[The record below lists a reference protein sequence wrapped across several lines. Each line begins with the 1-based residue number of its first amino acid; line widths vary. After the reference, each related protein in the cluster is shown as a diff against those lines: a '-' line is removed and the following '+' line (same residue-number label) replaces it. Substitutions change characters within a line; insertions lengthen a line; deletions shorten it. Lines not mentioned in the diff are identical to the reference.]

1 MAERLSFND
10 ARSEP
15 QPHGRELFRGEAP
28 DEVRAI
34 VFPVR
39 ERQGG
44 VANRPNPTVVA
55 REPIPSIE
63 GEANHRA
70 SR

>member
-39 ERQGG
+39 KRQ
-44 VANRPNPTVVA
+44 VALLTAQTADPP
-55 REPIPSIE
+55 
-63 GEANHRA
+63 RA
-70 SR
+70 SPR